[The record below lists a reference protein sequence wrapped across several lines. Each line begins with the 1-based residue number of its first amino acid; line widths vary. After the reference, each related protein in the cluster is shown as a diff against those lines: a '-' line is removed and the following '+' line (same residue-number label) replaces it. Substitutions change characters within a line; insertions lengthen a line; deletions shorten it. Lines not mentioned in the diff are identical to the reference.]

1 MKVAPLVGF
10 LVVVAVIDLAHGR
23 PLEVEKSPRDASV
36 YVLGSLYNTA
46 VSHNF
51 SKSQAASDRN
61 ESEWNNTEMLNG
73 VQKSQQGD
81 EASGTR
87 HRQRRQL
94 KSGGGG
100 VLIYSGGDAANLAV
114 AFKGSESQ
122 AAENDQKSGYNNQ
135 NLGMGESMIDE
146 ENEEEY

>member
-23 PLEVEKSPRDASV
+23 PFEEKSPRDASV

-73 VQKSQQGD
+73 VHKSQQQ
-81 EASGTR
+81 EASLSR
-87 HRQRRQL
+87 DRERRQL
-94 KSGGGG
+94 KTSGG

-135 NLGMGESMIDE
+135 NLGMGESMSE
-146 ENEEEY
+146 EVEMEEEPY